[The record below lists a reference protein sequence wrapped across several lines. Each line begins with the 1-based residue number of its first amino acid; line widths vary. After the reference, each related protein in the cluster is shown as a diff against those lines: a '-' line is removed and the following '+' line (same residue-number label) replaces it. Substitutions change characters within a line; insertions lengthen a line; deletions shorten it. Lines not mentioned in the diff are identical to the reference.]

1 MNDPYDM
8 GLNELGQRVQ
18 AMSDPARSQAAN
30 QEANQRQQPWA
41 SGPVPVPASPAPT
54 QRPAPSYENYS
65 PTRNIAPRQEPQI
78 PMHEQPQYQQLPQQA
93 PGLPQQPQPLPAAP
107 PDDEPRNGLQRAVA
121 AVKAALP
128 FFQKLLPLLDGNVVT
143 AVTSLLTPMMTQQVR
158 HTPPPPPVKIDL
170 EPMERGLA
178 ELRAGQRELHNPVA
192 DQVTAM
198 KRVEDQLERVRE
210 ATDRNTLE
218 QQEMV
223 EDLRAVGN
231 RVSTLAI
238 AGVVLLAVSLGLN
251 IYLVLQLQH
260 LLH

>member
-1 MNDPYDM
+1 MNEPRDM
-8 GLNELGQRVQ
+8 RLDDLGQRVQ
-18 AMSDPARSQAAN
+18 AMGDPAPRSA
-30 QEANQRQQPWA
+30 P
-41 SGPVPVPASPAPT
+41 GPTPVP
-54 QRPAPSYENYS
+54 RPAPSYDNYVPS
-65 PTRNIAPRQEPQI
+65 RPQPPRQEPPNQM
-78 PMHEQPQYQQLPQQA
+78 PEQESYH
-93 PGLPQQPQPLPAAP
+93 AAP
-107 PDDEPRNGLQRAVA
+107 PPPQPPQAQQHQLPAHEDSESPRNGLQRAVS

-128 FFQKLLPLLDGNVVT
+128 FVQKLLPLLDGNVVT
-143 AVTSLLTPMMTQQVR
+143 AVSSLLAPMMNQPRHAPAPQQVK
-158 HTPPPPPVKIDL
+158 VDL

-178 ELRAGQRELHNPVA
+178 ELRAGHRELRNQVA

-238 AGVVLLAVSLGLN
+238 VGVVLLAVSLGLN
-251 IYLVLQLQH
+251 IYLMLQLQH

>member
-1 MNDPYDM
+1 
-8 GLNELGQRVQ
+8 
-18 AMSDPARSQAAN
+18 
-30 QEANQRQQPWA
+30 
-41 SGPVPVPASPAPT
+41 
-54 QRPAPSYENYS
+54 
-65 PTRNIAPRQEPQI
+65 
-78 PMHEQPQYQQLPQQA
+78 
-93 PGLPQQPQPLPAAP
+93 
-107 PDDEPRNGLQRAVA
+107 
-121 AVKAALP
+121 
-128 FFQKLLPLLDGNVVT
+128 
-143 AVTSLLTPMMTQQVR
+143 MMTQQVR

-178 ELRAGQRELHNPVA
+178 ELRAGHRELHNQVA

>member
-1 MNDPYDM
+1 
-8 GLNELGQRVQ
+8 
-18 AMSDPARSQAAN
+18 
-30 QEANQRQQPWA
+30 
-41 SGPVPVPASPAPT
+41 
-54 QRPAPSYENYS
+54 
-65 PTRNIAPRQEPQI
+65 
-78 PMHEQPQYQQLPQQA
+78 
-93 PGLPQQPQPLPAAP
+93 
-107 PDDEPRNGLQRAVA
+107 
-121 AVKAALP
+121 
-128 FFQKLLPLLDGNVVT
+128 
-143 AVTSLLTPMMTQQVR
+143 
-158 HTPPPPPVKIDL
+158 
-170 EPMERGLA
+170 MERGLA
-178 ELRAGQRELHNPVA
+178 ELRAGQRELHNQVA